1 MKMLISDD
9 SVSIRERLV
18 RMFSTMD
25 GIELVGEAQD
35 IHRAYDAIQTLRP
48 DLVILDIQMGEGS
61 GIDLLRDVKQNYPS
75 TVAIMLTNHPYP
87 QYRQRC
93 LDLGADY
100 FFSKS
105 TDLKLMIETVRQ
117 LVGKGAFMN
126 QKCAKSWTN
135 TDK

>member
-9 SVSIRERLV
+9 SVSIRDRLV

-61 GIDLLRDVKQNYPS
+61 GIDLLRDVKQNYPA

-87 QYRQRC
+87 QYRQSC